1 MLSPAAR
8 IIKISL
14 VMKAEKLWKN
24 ILDSSKLVKNTD
36 YNAKTDIGNKIS
48 NISSLVKKTQQI
60 MT

>member
-36 YNAKTDIGNKIS
+36 YNTKTDIGNKIS
-48 NISSLVKKTQQI
+48 NISSLVKKPQQI

>member
-14 VMKAEKLWKN
+14 VTKAEKLYKN

-36 YNAKTDIGNKIS
+36 YNAKITDIGNKIS
-48 NISSLVKKTQQI
+48 NISSLVKKKQI